1 MEGLVVGILAVGVAV
16 TVLFLILR
24 LTKGGLSAMFAKAGA
39 SACFIGTAFMAFAYN
54 IEKFGY
60 NRRNFEYGILMLL
73 GFVFSLLGDIWLDLK
88 YVHKDCSRPY
98 TYAGF
103 ICFMIGHVFFVP
115 AILLGFAE
123 YDFWMIPHLAGSC
136 LILVILAGLMEKI
149 NKNLDYG
156 EFRIITLLYAFFVA
170 ATMFCSLN
178 GLLLFGYTKK
188 YLILTIGSVAFVL
201 SDLVLSSIYFE
212 KGKNTNANVLVN
224 HLLYYFAQFAF
235 ASTLLMN

>member
-1 MEGLVVGILAVGVAV
+1 MEGLVIGILTVGVIV
-16 TVLFLILR
+16 TVIFLVLR
-24 LTKGGLSAMFAKAGA
+24 VTKGGLSAMFAKAGA

-60 NRRNFEYGILMLL
+60 DRRNFEYGILMLL

-103 ICFMIGHVFFVP
+103 ACFMIGHLFFVP
-115 AILLGFAE
+115 AILLGFSE
-123 YDFWMIPHLAGSC
+123 YALWMIPHLVGSC
-136 LILVILAGLMEKI
+136 GIFVILAGLMEKI

-156 EFRIITLLYAFFVA
+156 EFRIITLFYAFFVA
-170 ATMFCSLN
+170 ATMFTSVN

-188 YLILTIGSVAFVL
+188 YLVLTIGSVAFVL

-212 KGKNTNANVLVN
+212 KGKNTKANVLVN
-224 HLLYYFAQFAF
+224 HLLYYFAQFTF